1 VVKQQPNKC
10 TALSSNPSIPKRKN
24 AKITRIKRAEGVVQ
38 VLKHLPCK
46 HEDLSSNPTDAEK

>member
-1 VVKQQPNKC
+1 
-10 TALSSNPSIPKRKN
+10 
-24 AKITRIKRAEGVVQ
+24 VVQ